1 MEEQVQLANEL
12 HKPARKNYPR
22 RQTLTFGIDDLWQA
36 DLVEMHE
43 LASKNKKYNYM
54 LTVIDTFS
62 KQAFAIPIKNKT
74 AQAVSQAFEGIL
86 KHRKPNNL
94 QTDQGKE
101 FFNKAFQDLMKQH
114 KINHYHTFSN
124 KKAAIVERF
133 NRTLKGRMWKK
144 FTELNSHNWLDI
156 LDDLIEEYNAGY
168 HRTIKRA
175 PVEVNKSNEG
185 EVRELLQQKPQ
196 KVESNKTTKITKF
209 KKGDIVRISRAKG
222 IFDKGYKFNWSEE
235 LFKIRKVL
243 ETTPITYHIED
254 MSGEAVEGCF
264 YNEELLKTKL
274 PNYARIEKVLRK
286 KIVDGKVYLRVKWK
300 DYDNKFNSWILQEE
314 SIKL

>member
-1 MEEQVQLANEL
+1 MEYIAGAEVIINNEQAQLANEL

-22 RQTLTFGIDDLWQA
+22 RQTITFGIDDLWQA

-86 KHRKPNNL
+86 KHRKQNNL

-101 FFNKAFQDLMKQH
+101 FFNKTFQDLMKQH

-124 KKAAIVERF
+124 KKAAIVQRF
-133 NRTLKGRMWKK
+133 NRTLKGLMWKK

-168 HRTIKRA
+168 HRTIKKA
-175 PVEVNKSNEG
+175 PIEVNKSNEG
-185 EVRELLQQKPQ
+185 EIRELLQQSK
-196 KVESNKTTKITKF
+196 KLSTTKQPKAT
-209 KKGDIVRISRAKG
+209 
-222 IFDKGYKFNWSEE
+222 N
-235 LFKIRKVL
+235 
-243 ETTPITYHIED
+243 
-254 MSGEAVEGCF
+254 
-264 YNEELLKTKL
+264 
-274 PNYARIEKVLRK
+274 
-286 KIVDGKVYLRVKWK
+286 
-300 DYDNKFNSWILQEE
+300 
-314 SIKL
+314 

>member
-1 MEEQVQLANEL
+1 MDITASQACSAKDEQAQLASEL

-22 RQTLTFGIDDLWQA
+22 RQTITFGINDLWQA

-101 FFNKAFQDLMKQH
+101 FFNKTFQDLMKQH

-156 LDDLIEEYNAGY
+156 LDNLIKEY
-168 HRTIKRA
+168 
-175 PVEVNKSNEG
+175 
-185 EVRELLQQKPQ
+185 
-196 KVESNKTTKITKF
+196 
-209 KKGDIVRISRAKG
+209 
-222 IFDKGYKFNWSEE
+222 
-235 LFKIRKVL
+235 
-243 ETTPITYHIED
+243 
-254 MSGEAVEGCF
+254 
-264 YNEELLKTKL
+264 
-274 PNYARIEKVLRK
+274 
-286 KIVDGKVYLRVKWK
+286 
-300 DYDNKFNSWILQEE
+300 
-314 SIKL
+314 